1 MLVTSVLTYR
11 DEHTWR
17 TLSSLSGHIMDNL
30 VPCCYCSG
38 LVQEEGLQCSN
49 CQRKY
54 HFRCGTGLDNITD
67 RTITKAL
74 KDVTFKCS
82 LCKVGEKNA
91 LIHTVIT
98 INQAFNEAKHAAEF
112 HPGDLV
118 EDVAIVTDH
127 TPVAEA
133 TEPVLPTQPGD
144 GVPPVLPTQ
153 PGDGVHPV
161 AGAEP
166 GTREAEADTRRRG
179 PSLSSNGTPVDV
191 RNRFRTSVNK
201 HELRRIK
208 RCKGMLYGIKHVNPN
223 TKTLLILDSNGR
235 GVRDEDIDS
244 DGSIS
249 IKSVG
254 GLCVSATTTALK
266 ECKARYPQIKT
277 LVFGLGTND
286 RLHARD
292 HPGTK
297 EEYIKALDSAAKVVF
312 PTAVIQF
319 ILPFGAIKGLCE
331 EFIRD
336 LGKAITNSGVGWRQH
351 KPPTMKGK
359 LMPPNNIHLTESGRQ
374 AYIVWLRKVFAPQ
387 CVAPSKVAVSNAP
400 NPDLSHQ
407 NLRVRDDTNSVDQ
420 RVRVSDNVSSNEASL
435 NRSTLINQ
443 GGETNFSRLFIDTL
457 IKDRL
462 YEILAPPGS
471 DKHLLNRPWPWR

>member
-1 MLVTSVLTYR
+1 M
-11 DEHTWR
+11 
-17 TLSSLSGHIMDNL
+17 
-30 VPCCYCSG
+30 
-38 LVQEEGLQCSN
+38 
-49 CQRKY
+49 
-54 HFRCGTGLDNITD
+54 
-67 RTITKAL
+67 
-74 KDVTFKCS
+74 
-82 LCKVGEKNA
+82 
-91 LIHTVIT
+91 IT

-153 PGDGVHPV
+153 PGDCVHQV

-286 RLHARD
+286 RLHRTYTR
-292 HPGTK
+292 GT
-297 EEYIKALDSAAKVVF
+297 
-312 PTAVIQF
+312 
-319 ILPFGAIKGLCE
+319 ILEPRKS
-331 EFIRD
+331 
-336 LGKAITNSGVGWRQH
+336 TS
-351 KPPTMKGK
+351 K
-359 LMPPNNIHLTESGRQ
+359 LWTVQPR
-374 AYIVWLRKVFAPQ
+374 
-387 CVAPSKVAVSNAP
+387 
-400 NPDLSHQ
+400 
-407 NLRVRDDTNSVDQ
+407 
-420 RVRVSDNVSSNEASL
+420 
-435 NRSTLINQ
+435 
-443 GGETNFSRLFIDTL
+443 
-457 IKDRL
+457 
-462 YEILAPPGS
+462 
-471 DKHLLNRPWPWR
+471 

>member
-1 MLVTSVLTYR
+1 
-11 DEHTWR
+11 
-17 TLSSLSGHIMDNL
+17 MDNL

-49 CQRKY
+49 CHRKY

-67 RTITKAL
+67 RTISKAL

-98 INQAFNEAKHAAEF
+98 INQAFNEAKHRAEF
-112 HPGDLV
+112 HPGNLV

-127 TPVAEA
+127 PAVETPAVEV
-133 TEPVLPTQPGD
+133 TEPVLPTQPGDGVPLVLPTQPGD

-153 PGDGVHPV
+153 PGDGVQPV
-161 AGAEP
+161 PGAEP
-166 GTREAEADTRRRG
+166 GTNTNTGSREEEADTRRRG
-179 PSLSSNGTPVDV
+179 PSLSSNGTPGDV

-266 ECKARYPQIKT
+266 ECKVRYPQIKT

-292 HPGTK
+292 HPGNK
-297 EEYIKALDSAAKVVF
+297 EEYIKALDTAAKVVF
-312 PTAVIQF
+312 PTASIQF
-319 ILPFGAIKGLCE
+319 ILPFSAIKGLCD
-331 EFIRD
+331 EFVQD
-336 LGKAITNSGVGWRQH
+336 LGKAITSSGVGWRQH

-387 CVAPSKVAVSNAP
+387 CVAPRKVAVNNAP

-420 RVRVSDNVSSNEASL
+420 RIRVSDNASSNEASL

-443 GGETNFSRLFIDTL
+443 GGETSFNRLFIDTL

-462 YEILAPPGS
+462 YEILIPPGS
-471 DKHLLNRPWPWR
+471 DKFNRPWPWR

>member
-1 MLVTSVLTYR
+1 
-11 DEHTWR
+11 
-17 TLSSLSGHIMDNL
+17 MDNL

-49 CQRKY
+49 CHRKY
-54 HFRCGTGLDNITD
+54 HFRCGTGLDNICD

-82 LCKVGEKNA
+82 LCKIGEKNT

-98 INQAFNEAKHAAEF
+98 INQAFNEAKHAVEF
-112 HPGDLV
+112 HPGELV

-127 TPVAEA
+127 PAVEIPAAEV

-161 AGAEP
+161 PGAEP
-166 GTREAEADTRRRG
+166 GINTNTGTREAEADTRRRG

-266 ECKARYPQIKT
+266 ECKVRYPQIKT

-292 HPGTK
+292 HPGNK
-297 EEYIKALDSAAKVVF
+297 EEYIKALDIAAKVVF

-319 ILPFGAIKGLCE
+319 ILPFSAIKGLCD
-331 EFIRD
+331 EFVQD
-336 LGKAITNSGVGWRQH
+336 LGKAITSSGVGWRQH

-387 CVAPSKVAVSNAP
+387 CVAPRKVAVSNAP

-420 RVRVSDNVSSNEASL
+420 RIRVSDNVSSNEASL

-443 GGETNFSRLFIDTL
+443 GGETSFNRLFIDTL